1 MTETEQPRRLR
12 RTANKT
18 DDEVE
23 FSPAAAPLA
32 EKLLEPARA
41 ILARYPAGRERSA
54 LLPLLHLVQTQE
66 GFVSPNGV
74 AFCAEVLG
82 INKAQVGAV
91 ATFYTMYKRRPTGE
105 YLVSVCTNTLCNVMG
120 GQEVYDT
127 LVEHLGVGHDET
139 TDDGRITLEH
149 AECLAACDYAPVVT
163 VNYDFAIDQAT
174 PEAAVTMV
182 EQLRAGERP
191 MPSRGARICSLRE
204 MSMQLAG
211 FPDPRAEAL
220 ADGPAG
226 PPSLRGVT
234 LAQEHGVAVAG
245 FDPET
250 PLPKTKPSP
259 REENNRGVVAT
270 AARKAARA
278 VKSAAG
284 AVAEAVEHRRDHA
297 GKTTETG
304 DVKDPQVRTAEQR
317 NPTADTPGEPATPA
331 DGGPPPTTDQGAA
344 VEATGTAGNEPA
356 GDAKPAGDAGRG
368 GIVDDNVATERSGT
382 AQDNPGWTNVPPSE
396 EKK

>member
-1 MTETEQPRRLR
+1 MT
-12 RTANKT
+12 
-18 DDEVE
+18 DIEVE

-174 PEAAVTMV
+174 PDAAVTMV

-234 LAQEHGVAVAG
+234 LAQEHGIAVAG

-250 PLPKTKPSP
+250 PLPKTKSSP

-270 AARKAARA
+270 AARKAAQA

-284 AVAEAVEHRRDHA
+284 AVVEAVEHRRDHA
-297 GKTTETG
+297 GKTTDTG
-304 DVKDPQVRTAEQR
+304 DVKDPEVRTAEQR
-317 NPTADTPGEPATPA
+317 NPTGDTPGEAAAPT
-331 DGGPPPTTDQGAA
+331 DSGPPPTSAQGAA
-344 VEATGTAGNEPA
+344 VEETGTAGNEPA

-368 GIVDDNVATERSGT
+368 GIVDENVATERSGT